1 VLEYLALLRRRPAYR
16 RLWLAEFVSQTGDW
30 FSIVAVSIVSA
41 RGAGDAGPLA
51 LATVL
56 GAHLLPHAVLAP
68 VSGVIADRF
77 DRKKLLVAS
86 NLLEGVLTVA
96 MVAAA
101 VAASI
106 PALQLLLLLR
116 ASISAV
122 REPAAGAALPR
133 LVDKA
138 ELGAANAFGAA
149 TWSLTFVIGM
159 ALGGVATELGPAI
172 ALGIDAATFFAA
184 ALLLAGLP
192 SIVPERDAETG
203 VARPHAVARFVGD
216 LRNAIA
222 EACHPVRRGAV
233 FGKTPMAIAAGVAW
247 MALNLTA
254 HRAPFVGGAAATLG
268 VLQATRGLGTGV
280 GPLLLRRLERAGVS
294 RDRLAHAGALAVG
307 LGALGLT
314 WTSSPIGALASVLS
328 WGAGGGA
335 LWVVTMTEIQERS
348 ADNVRG
354 RLLALDALG
363 FTLGMSGSA
372 LLVAVALERGI
383 SLTRAA
389 AAIVAAATLGWL
401 LLRLRPAA
409 R

>member
-1 VLEYLALLRRRPAYR
+1 
-16 RLWLAEFVSQTGDW
+16 
-30 FSIVAVSIVSA
+30 
-41 RGAGDAGPLA
+41 
-51 LATVL
+51 
-56 GAHLLPHAVLAP
+56 
-68 VSGVIADRF
+68 
-77 DRKKLLVAS
+77 
-86 NLLEGVLTVA
+86 
-96 MVAAA
+96 MVGSA
-101 VAASI
+101 VAGSI

-122 REPAAGAALPR
+122 REPAAGAAMPR
-133 LVDKA
+133 LVERD

-172 ALGIDAATFFAA
+172 ALGIDAATFFVA
-184 ALLLAGLP
+184 ALLLIGLP
-192 SIVPERDAETG
+192 SIVPDRSAEAAAT
-203 VARPHAVARFVGD
+203 RPHLVARFVD
-216 LRNAIA
+216 DMR
-222 EACHPVRRGAV
+222 EAFRDARHPVRRGAV

-254 HRAPFVGGAAATLG
+254 NRAPFVGGAAATLG
-268 VLQATRGLGTGV
+268 VLQATRGIGTGI
-280 GPLLLRRLERAGVS
+280 GPLVVRRLERAGVS
-294 RDRLAHAGALAVG
+294 RDRLAHFAALAVG
-307 LGALGLT
+307 AGALGLT
-314 WTSSPIGALASVLS
+314 WASGPIGALASVMS

-348 ADNVRG
+348 ADSVRG

-372 LLVAVALERGI
+372 LLVAAALERGV

-389 AAIVAAATLGWL
+389 AAILAAATLGWL
-401 LLRLRPAA
+401 LLRMRPAP